1 MSRSARAST
10 AAVALIILAACVAD
24 ETPSPTPTPVATLD
38 PSPTPTATVA
48 SPTASAAPESPTPTP
63 EPSLSLDPPEG
74 ADARVVSAS
83 VSSDIG
89 PDGGTLTVVVTSAA
103 SERIDELVLRWP
115 TELNDA
121 IFLAPFTPSEE
132 RIRDGG
138 PPLVQEWTKW
148 VVGPGEQG
156 EPAGTISLGWGPLL
170 PGATLTIELDATRR
184 LAGPVAF
191 DLQILSANDLLTLA
205 EGAPAELRVEIP

>member
-1 MSRSARAST
+1 MGAST
-10 AAVALIILAACVAD
+10 AAVALLILAACVTV
-24 ETPSPTPTPVATLD
+24 ETPSSTPSPTQPATLA
-38 PSPTPTATVA
+38 PSPSPSPTVA
-48 SPTASAAPESPTPTP
+48 SPSATAAPESPTPTP
-63 EPSLSLDPPEG
+63 EPSLSLDLPQITDG
-74 ADARVVSAS
+74 RLVSAG

-89 PDGGTLTVVVTSAA
+89 PEGGTLTVVVTSVAA
-103 SERIDELVLRWP
+103 ERIDELVLRWP

-132 RIRDGG
+132 RIREGG

-156 EPAGTISLGWGPLL
+156 EPDGTTSLGWGPLL

-184 LAGPVAF
+184 VAAPVAF
-191 DLQILSANDLLTLA
+191 DLQILSANDLLTLDD
-205 EGAPAELRVEIP
+205 GAPAELRVEIP